1 MGPTP
6 DITHDP
12 ESSNTTI
19 ITTSRYSAVRAPPPI
34 EGEPSSA
41 VCNLGL
47 DEDELFASLP
57 LFFEPGDGND
67 AAVLAGAIDDQPQ
80 MQERSADELAFADD
94 SFPAMRSTSFTGFL
108 ADAELE

>member
-6 DITHDP
+6 DSTDDP
-12 ESSNTTI
+12 ESSNTTMI
-19 ITTSRYSAVRAPPPI
+19 TSRYSAVRAPPPI
-34 EGEPSSA
+34 EDEPSSA

-57 LFFEPGDGND
+57 LFFGPGDGND
-67 AAVLAGAIDDQPQ
+67 AAVLADAIDDQPQ

-108 ADAELE
+108 ADELE